1 MVETSPVNFALSA
14 VEELPHT
21 NMSDV
26 VSTTRLET
34 LNSIQ
39 RRVLWLATNMIH
51 HANHVRPNP
60 DGVKVGGHQA
70 SSASLVTVLTALYFH
85 FLQPGDRV
93 SIKPHAS
100 PVFHAI
106 QYLLGQLPHEYLTT
120 LRAYHGLQS
129 YPSRTKDPDPVDFS
143 TGSVGLG
150 AVAPAFAA
158 LAHKYAQA
166 HFGHVSSRRFVAVIG
181 DAELD
186 EGSVWEAVLDEA
198 LESLDNLLWIVD
210 LNRQSLDRVVP
221 GIRAARLKR
230 LFAEAGWRVLEVKYG
245 RRLQSLFA
253 RPGGGALRRR
263 IDEMSNEEYQAL
275 IRLPGAELRPR
286 LTQGETATET
296 VLRDVP
302 DAELPAALSDLGGH
316 DLREIIG
323 VLEQAAQ
330 PAAQPAVIFA
340 YTIKGWGLPIAGHP
354 LNHSMLL
361 SAEQMEGLREGMGIA
376 PGAEWEAFPPESP
389 EAQLCREA
397 AARLFPAAKAAV
409 GESVSPAIVPSSLD
423 APSTGLISTQETFG
437 RLLFRMADVPELRA
451 RLVTASPDVAFST
464 NLSGWINKT
473 GAFKLRE
480 EADYETD
487 PHRLLKWKRGPTG
500 QHIELGISEMNLF
513 LLLGM
518 FGLSAELCGQLT
530 LPIGTLYDPFVCR
543 GLDALIYALYSE
555 SKFIFAGTPS
565 GVTLSPEGGAHQST
579 ITASIGAEL
588 PNLRMYEPCFAR
600 EVEWALLDGL
610 RECFDREHGRAMYL
624 RLSTRPIDQHL
635 MEPALRRL
643 GEARLRQQMLAGG
656 YRLREWREGG
666 PDVDARYVV
675 HIAASGVLLPEACAA
690 AEVLWEEGVA
700 ANVLN
705 LTSPRALYEVWR
717 ACSPR
722 PYSSDLFDWLI
733 LPSERAAP
741 IVAVQ
746 DSASHS
752 LAWLGSV
759 FGQSV
764 VPLGVDDFGQSGSR
778 ADLYRHYGID
788 AEAMVAA
795 AFEALDVS
803 RP

>member
-1 MVETSPVNFALSA
+1 MNFPVSL
-14 VEELPHT
+14 T
-21 NMSDV
+21 Q
-26 VSTTRLET
+26 LET
-34 LNSIQ
+34 LESIQ

-60 DGVKVGGHQA
+60 DSIKVGGHQA
-70 SSASLVTVLTALYFH
+70 SSASLASILTALYFY

-106 QYLLGQLPHEYLTT
+106 QYLLGQLPKEYLTT

-129 YPSRTKDPDPVDFS
+129 YPSRTKDPDAVDFS

-158 LAHKYAQA
+158 LAHKYAEA
-166 HFGHVSSRRFVAVIG
+166 HFGAVTSRRFIAVMG

-186 EGSVWEAVLDEA
+186 EGNIWEAVLDEA
-198 LESLDNLLWIVD
+198 LEGLDNLLWIVD

-230 LFAEAGWRVLEVKYG
+230 LFEHTGWRVLEVKYG
-245 RRLQSLFA
+245 RQLRALFA
-253 RPGGGALRRR
+253 RPGGEALRQR
-263 IDEMSNEEYQAL
+263 IDDMSNEEYQAL

-286 LTQGETATET
+286 LTQGTAAIEA
-296 VLRDVP
+296 VLGDVT
-302 DAELPAALSDLGGH
+302 DERLPVVLANLGGH
-316 DLREIIG
+316 DMAEILAA
-323 VLEQAAQ
+323 LEQAAQ
-330 PAAQPAVIFA
+330 PAAQPAVLFA

-361 SAEQMEGLREGMGIA
+361 SAEQVGKLREALGVE
-376 PGAEWEAFPPESP
+376 PGAEWEAFAPDSA
-389 EAQLCREA
+389 EAVLCREA
-397 AARLFPAAKAAV
+397 AARLFPAAKTFV
-409 GESVSPAIVPSSLD
+409 GESVSPNIVPPALD
-423 APSTGLISTQETFG
+423 APAAGMVSTQETFG
-437 RLLFRMADVPELRA
+437 RLLFRMADLPELRA
-451 RLVTASPDVAFST
+451 RLVTASPDVSFST

-480 EADYETD
+480 ETDYETD
-487 PHRLLKWKRGPTG
+487 PHRLLKWKRGPSG
-500 QHIELGISEMNLF
+500 RHVELGISEMNLF
-513 LLLGM
+513 LWLGM
-518 FGLSAELCGQLT
+518 FGLSAELSGQFT

-543 GLDALIYALYSE
+543 GLDALIYALYSG

-565 GVTLSPEGGAHQST
+565 GITLSPEGGAHQST
-579 ITASIGAEL
+579 ITASIGTEL

-600 EVEWALLDGL
+600 EVEWILLDSL
-610 RECFDREHGRAMYL
+610 RECFDREAGRATYL
-624 RLSTRPIDQHL
+624 RLSTRPIDQTL
-635 MEPALRRL
+635 MQPALARL
-643 GEARLRQQMLAGG
+643 GEARLREQVLAGG

-675 HIAASGVLLPEACAA
+675 HIATSGVLLPEACAA
-690 AEVLWEEGVA
+690 AAMLWEEGVA

-705 LTSPRALYEVWR
+705 LTSPRALYETWR

-722 PYSSDLFDWLI
+722 PYSSQLFDWLI
-733 LPSERAAP
+733 YPAERTAP
-741 IVAVQ
+741 IVTAQ

-759 FGQSV
+759 FGQPV
-764 VPLGVDDFGQSGSR
+764 APLGVDDFGQSGAR

-795 AFEALDVS
+795 AFSALDTKGD
-803 RP
+803 